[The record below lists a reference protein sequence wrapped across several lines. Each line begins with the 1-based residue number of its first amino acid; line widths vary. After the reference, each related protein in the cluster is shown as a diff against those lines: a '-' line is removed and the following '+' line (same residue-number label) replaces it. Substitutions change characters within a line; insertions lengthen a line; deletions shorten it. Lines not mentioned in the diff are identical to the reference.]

1 MVRTIFADKSTKWTR
16 TAALRRHF
24 GLPTIGLKE
33 AAQKPKHGSRST
45 ERGSCATEEKSS
57 LKLYRSEKLEIR
69 TECCYDNSK
78 GSALLAEASAG
89 VLRTRIW
96 RARFTEGVSTTWS
109 WSAVTFSHQP
119 AHRRCLPH
127 FGFRMEEV
135 GAAEVVRG
143 HHKSQ
148 QVGKVVQVYRKKY
161 VIYIERIQREKANG
175 ASVYVGIHP
184 SKVVIVKLK
193 MDKDRKK
200 ILERRARGRQL
211 KDKGKGKHTEESVAM
226 ET

>member
-1 MVRTIFADKSTKWTR
+1 M
-16 TAALRRHF
+16 
-24 GLPTIGLKE
+24 P
-33 AAQKPKHGSRST
+33 
-45 ERGSCATEEKSS
+45 
-57 LKLYRSEKLEIR
+57 IR
-69 TECCYDNSK
+69 KDD
-78 GSALLAEASAG
+78 
-89 VLRTRIW
+89 
-96 RARFTEGVSTTWS
+96 
-109 WSAVTFSHQP
+109 
-119 AHRRCLPH
+119 
-127 FGFRMEEV
+127 EV
-135 GAAEVVRG
+135 QVVRG

-161 VIYIERIQREKANG
+161 VVYIERIQREKANG

-211 KDKGKGKHTEESVAM
+211 KDKGKGKHTEESIAM